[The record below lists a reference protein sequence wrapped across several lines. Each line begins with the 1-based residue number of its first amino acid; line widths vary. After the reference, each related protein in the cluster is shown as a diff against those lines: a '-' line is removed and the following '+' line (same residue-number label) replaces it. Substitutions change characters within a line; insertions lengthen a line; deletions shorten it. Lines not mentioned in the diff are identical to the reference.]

1 MQPKQIQPSS
11 VSPLTGRR
19 YGAVLCFSLLLGLP
33 ATLRAAPHIPGSESE
48 VLEVLPTQLRGNN
61 DPISRL
67 RAQWRANPQDVT
79 TVAAL
84 SRLYIET
91 GREQSDPRYYGY
103 AAALLQ
109 PWWQQTDPPDEL
121 LLLRATI
128 RQHNH
133 EYVAATQ
140 DLEHLVKRNPAQTQ
154 AWLTLATVQLVNKE
168 YAAAR
173 RSCSALA
180 THASTWFATLCYSQ
194 VMSQN
199 GEAERA
205 YPLQITL
212 LPSLGKEQVEL
223 RQWVLTLLGETAA
236 RIGKVPEAD
245 QHFQAALA
253 EPRRDNYLLRVY
265 SDFLISQQRPLDVI
279 TLLQDKTSD
288 DALLLRLAIASRDAR
303 QTAETARYQALLEA
317 RYQAAKLRGSTL
329 HAEDEALYARTFGAA
344 T

>member
-1 MQPKQIQPSS
+1 
-11 VSPLTGRR
+11 
-19 YGAVLCFSLLLGLP
+19 
-33 ATLRAAPHIPGSESE
+33 
-48 VLEVLPTQLRGNN
+48 
-61 DPISRL
+61 
-67 RAQWRANPQDVT
+67 
-79 TVAAL
+79 
-84 SRLYIET
+84 
-91 GREQSDPRYYGY
+91 
-103 AAALLQ
+103 
-109 PWWQQTDPPDEL
+109 
-121 LLLRATI
+121 
-128 RQHNH
+128 
-133 EYVAATQ
+133 
-140 DLEHLVKRNPAQTQ
+140 
-154 AWLTLATVQLVNKE
+154 
-168 YAAAR
+168 
-173 RSCSALA
+173 
-180 THASTWFATLCYSQ
+180 
-194 VMSQN
+194 MSQN

-303 QTAETARYQALLEA
+303 QPTETARYQALLEA

>member
-1 MQPKQIQPSS
+1 MQPKQRPAS
-11 VSPLTGRR
+11 VSPVTGRR

-33 ATLRAAPHIPGSESE
+33 AVPQAAPHIPSSESE
-48 VLEVLPTQLRGNN
+48 VLEVLPTQLRGNDN
-61 DPISRL
+61 PISHL
-67 RAQWRANPQDVT
+67 RAQWRANPHDTT

-84 SRLYIET
+84 ARRYIET
-91 GREQSDPRYYGY
+91 GREQADPRYYGY
-103 AAALLQ
+103 AEALLQ
-109 PWWQQTDPPDEL
+109 PWWQQTAPPAEL

-133 EYVAATQ
+133 EYTAAIQ
-140 DLEHLVKRNPAQTQ
+140 DLEQLVQSDPNQTQ

-199 GEAERA
+199 GDAERA
-205 YPLQITL
+205 YRLQTTL
-212 LPSLGKEQVEL
+212 LPQLGKEQVEL

-236 RIGKVPEAD
+236 RIGKAPEAA
-245 QHFQAALA
+245 QHFRAACA

-265 SDFLISQQRPLDVI
+265 SDFLISQQRPLEVI
-279 TLLQDKTSD
+279 TLLQDKTND
-288 DALLLRLAIASRDAR
+288 DALLLRLAIASRDAQ
-303 QTAETARYQALLEA
+303 QTAETARYQALLKA